1 MTRKHFEAIAEI
13 FRSTPPG
20 GGNSVC
26 GHENQEQLHSFLI
39 NEFANYL
46 ATTNEFFD
54 RARFLTA
61 CREDNNQ

>member
-20 GGNSVC
+20 GG
-26 GHENQEQLHSFLI
+26 NQEQLHSFLI

-54 RARFLTA
+54 RARFLAA
-61 CREDNNQ
+61 CREEK